1 MKTQGGFLT
10 LRIEQISCRIFEQ
23 MLQEY
28 GIREF
33 AGARGRILYVP
44 WECGK
49 VPISHI
55 FHRTSLARTT
65 LTSMTDRIGGM
76 VKRRQNSE
84 NRRKIQVSITPKA
97 RCLRKE

>member
-1 MKTQGGFLT
+1 MT

-33 AGARGRILYVP
+33 AGARGKILYVP

-55 FHRTSLARTT
+55 FHRTSLVSVVLA
-65 LTSMTDRIGGM
+65 
-76 VKRRQNSE
+76 SE
-84 NRRKIQVSITPKA
+84 VRWKIQVSIIPKA

>member
-1 MKTQGGFLT
+1 MKTQGRFLT

-33 AGARGRILYVP
+33 AGSRGKILYVT
-44 WECGK
+44 WECRK
-49 VPISHI
+49 VPISYI

>member
-10 LRIEQISCRIFEQ
+10 LRIEQISCREQ

-33 AGARGRILYVP
+33 AGARGKILYVP
-44 WECGK
+44 WECRK

-84 NRRKIQVSITPKA
+84 NRRKIQVSIIPKA